1 MPRVRQSKKENLVTT
16 ENVKVHAIYTNS
28 KVDDQMV
35 KQMLIETNLIYKAK
49 NQAATGVNFELASS
63 EKDSDPALIK
73 EGPTGGVGINFHL
86 ARQARAARYPGK
98 VVVIFRS
105 GGNQS
110 STWADYVVMGDAD
123 FRFFAHEVGHYLHL
137 GHTFSDSIKDQF
149 VAAGYEASK
158 TIAIELI
165 QNSGGLGVFD
175 GDAGDPDAPEGDG
188 FARVGD
194 TPPDP
199 APPLF
204 QPPGTSGQE
213 CQGTGKLSLVVGEK
227 TWVLEPD
234 RTNVMSYFMACNFT
248 KTVSPH
254 QRRVIGRVLASGNRR
269 HLVNGASPEGPASVV
284 TPVDKFIH
292 VFARGDDRRIYR
304 NVWNGTVWSGWQT
317 DIGAGTFVSGPAAV
331 VTKDGTIHVF
341 ACGEDRKIWHSFG
354 KGNVWSGW
362 GDSDLAGGTF
372 TSAPA
377 AVVTPDGVIHIFA
390 RGDDRNIWHNFGNE
404 KTWNG
409 WKGDELG
416 HGALLMSAPAAV
428 VTKDGTIHVF
438 ALGED
443 RTVWHGFGKGQ
454 VWNTWKGGE
463 LGTGTLTSGPTAV
476 VTTDG
481 FIHILGRGDDRNIWH
496 SFYNGNTWI
505 GWKPHFSKA
514 TFMSGVATAISGNKV
529 HAFALDDARS
539 IVHSS
544 LVGQTWSGWGSELPG
559 GTFQP

>member
-1 MPRVRQSKKENLVTT
+1 MPWVTT
-16 ENVKVHAIYTNS
+16 AKIKVHAIYTDS
-28 KVDDQMV
+28 TTVDDQAV
-35 KQMLIETNLIYKAK
+35 KQMLSKTNSIYKAI
-49 NQAATGVNFELASS
+49 NSTAMGVNFEFASS
-63 EKDSDPALIK
+63 EKIVGSALIQ

-86 ARQARAARYPGK
+86 ARQARAVRYPGK
-98 VVVIFRS
+98 LVVIFRA

-110 STWADYVVMGDAD
+110 SSWADYIVMGDAD

-137 GHTFSDSIKDQF
+137 GHTFSDSIKDEF
-149 VAAGYEASK
+149 VAAGYEAAKS
-158 TIAIELI
+158 IAIEYIRKSKSLA
-165 QNSGGLGVFD
+165 VFD
-175 GDAGDPDAPEGDG
+175 ADAGDPDAPEGGG

-204 QPPGTSGQE
+204 QPPGTSGKE
-213 CQGTGKLSLVVGEK
+213 CEGLGELSLVVDNVPY
-227 TWVLEPD
+227 VLAPD

-254 QRRVIGRVLASGNRR
+254 QRRVIERVLAGGNRR

-284 TPVDKFIH
+284 TPEDGFIH
-292 VFARGDDRRIYR
+292 VFARGDDRKIYR
-304 NVWNGTVWSGWQT
+304 NVWNGTVWSGWLS
-317 DIGAGTFVSGPAAV
+317 DMGAGTFLSGPAAV
-331 VTKDGTIHVF
+331 VTKGAIHVF
-341 ACGEDRKIWHSFG
+341 AQGDDRKIWHSFWNG
-354 KGNVWSGW
+354 KVWSGW
-362 GDSDLAGGTF
+362 GDSDLAGGTL
-372 TSAPA
+372 TSAPT
-377 AVVTPDGVIHIFA
+377 AVVTLDGVIHVFA
-390 RGDDRNIWHNFGNE
+390 RADDRNIWHNFGNE
-404 KTWNG
+404 KTWDG

-416 HGALLMSAPAAV
+416 HGALLMSAPTAV

-443 RTVWHGFGKGQ
+443 RTVWHSFGKDK
-454 VWNTWKGGE
+454 VWNSWKGGE
-463 LGTGTLTSGPTAV
+463 LGTATLTSGPTAV
-476 VTTDG
+476 VTTDK

-496 SFYNGNTWI
+496 NFWNGNTWI

-514 TFMSGVATAISGNKV
+514 TFMSGVATAISSDKV

-544 LVGQTWSGWGSELPG
+544 LSGQTWSGWDSTLGG